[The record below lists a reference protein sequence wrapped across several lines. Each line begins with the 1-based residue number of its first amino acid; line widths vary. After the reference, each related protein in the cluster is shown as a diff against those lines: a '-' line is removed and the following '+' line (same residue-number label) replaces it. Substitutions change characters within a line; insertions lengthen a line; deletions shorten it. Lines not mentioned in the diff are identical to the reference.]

1 MAQRI
6 VKHQIPTTL
15 IERGQPDK
23 TIAELGIQPYYEDP
37 SADRRNPQYVTL
49 NDGKMYVI
57 HRVKIHG
64 TRYSEVEVRLP
75 D

>member
-23 TIAELGIQPYYEDP
+23 TIAELGIQPYYE
-37 SADRRNPQYVTL
+37 VL
-49 NDGKMYVI
+49 V
-57 HRVKIHG
+57 
-64 TRYSEVEVRLP
+64 
-75 D
+75 